1 MTWSDSLWRGWGW
14 SSFQQKSTTM
24 SRWSTSREWF
34 PRCLANALCK
44 KMGSLQSTRQLKAVL
59 QSKFSQVPSST
70 PASSSDLLHHSGT
83 SHGDGD
89 GGRHAVGL
97 AGGGG
102 NARRPLVLRRTSSAC
117 DSHGWWRTRS
127 AVGADVQDQHD
138 RCRREIHCQ
147 GEEAQEAFLDLGDF
161 TSGLNYLVRGH
172 GLRHE
177 GDKHGVKIIHEVHD
191 GLNSGSVKQ
200 I

>member
-1 MTWSDSLWRGWGW
+1 
-14 SSFQQKSTTM
+14 M
-24 SRWSTSREWF
+24 SCKCTVQEDGK
-34 PRCLANALCK
+34 LAIDKNIFRHMGMLCEHSV
-44 KMGSLQSTRQLKAVL
+44 GFRQLKAVL